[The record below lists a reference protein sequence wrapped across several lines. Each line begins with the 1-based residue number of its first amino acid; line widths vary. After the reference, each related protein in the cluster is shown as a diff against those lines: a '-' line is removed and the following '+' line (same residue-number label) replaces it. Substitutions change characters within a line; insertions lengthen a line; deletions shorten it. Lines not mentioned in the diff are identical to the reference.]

1 VCSSDLSLTV
11 LQGGTP
17 QGRHR
22 SSKEG
27 VMGMTGNGA
36 EPAVLSRRDAIIGA
50 LALAAG
56 TLLAT
61 KPDTAL
67 AADGDAMHL
76 GTMMSGTGATYL
88 LRSPS
93 GLWGGG
99 SNSLAILNGSDGTR
113 DYAVWGNTGTVAGA
127 GSTGVWGRGT
137 AAGFFGVFAENYAVG
152 GIGLKAS
159 APLGVALQ
167 VDGPAA
173 FSRSGKGAIQKG
185 HASATVN
192 VPSGVS
198 TGALILVTLQGSAG
212 TGRYVRY
219 ARRVSATSFRVYL
232 SKSAAAKVYFAWFIL
247 N

>member
-1 VCSSDLSLTV
+1 
-11 LQGGTP
+11 
-17 QGRHR
+17 
-22 SSKEG
+22 
-27 VMGMTGNGA
+27 MGMTGNGS
-36 EPAVLSRRDAIIGA
+36 ETAVLSRRDAIIGA

-61 KPDTAL
+61 RPDTAR
-67 AADGDAMHL
+67 AADGDVMHV
-76 GTMMSGTGATYL
+76 GNMMSGTNPTYL

-93 GLWGGG
+93 GLWGGDFD
-99 SNSLAILNGSDGTR
+99 SLAILNGSNGTR
-113 DYAVWGNTGTVAGA
+113 SFGVWGNTGTVAGA
-127 GSTGVWGRGT
+127 GSAGLWGRGT
-137 AAGFFGVFAENYAVG
+137 AAGFFGVVAENYAVG

-173 FSRSGKGAIQKG
+173 FSRSGKGTILRG

-198 TGALILVTLQGSAG
+198 TAALILVTLQGSAG
-212 TGRYVRY
+212 SGRYVRY

>member
-1 VCSSDLSLTV
+1 
-11 LQGGTP
+11 
-17 QGRHR
+17 
-22 SSKEG
+22 
-27 VMGMTGNGA
+27 MGMTGNGS

-50 LALAAG
+50 LALATG

-61 KPDTAL
+61 RPDTAR
-67 AADGDAMHL
+67 AADGDVMHVG
-76 GTMMSGTGATYL
+76 GTMSGTESTWL

-93 GLWGGG
+93 GLWGGDF
-99 SNSLAILNGSDGTR
+99 NSLARLNGADGTTC
-113 DYAVWGNTGTVAGA
+113 YGVWGNTGTVAGA
-127 GSTGVWGRGT
+127 GSAGVWGRGT
-137 AAGFFGVFAENYAVG
+137 GDGIGVVAENHEVG

-167 VDGPAA
+167 VDGPVA
-173 FSRSGKGAIQKG
+173 FSRSGKGAILRG
-185 HASATVN
+185 HATATVN

>member
-1 VCSSDLSLTV
+1 M
-11 LQGGTP
+11 
-17 QGRHR
+17 
-22 SSKEG
+22 E
-27 VMGMTGNGA
+27 MTGNGS

-61 KPDTAL
+61 KPDTAR
-67 AADGDAMHL
+67 AADGDVMHVG
-76 GTMMSGTGATYL
+76 GTMSGTYETSL

-93 GLWGGG
+93 GLWGGDF
-99 SNSLAILNGSDGTR
+99 NSFARLNGADGTR
-113 DYAVWGNTGTVAGA
+113 CYGVWGNTGTVAGPGSA
-127 GSTGVWGRGT
+127 GLWGRGT
-137 AAGFFGVFAENYAVG
+137 AAGFFGVVAENYAVG

-173 FSRSGKGAIQKG
+173 FSRSGKGAILRG
-185 HASATVN
+185 HATATVN

-219 ARRVSATSFRVYL
+219 ARRVNATSFRVYL